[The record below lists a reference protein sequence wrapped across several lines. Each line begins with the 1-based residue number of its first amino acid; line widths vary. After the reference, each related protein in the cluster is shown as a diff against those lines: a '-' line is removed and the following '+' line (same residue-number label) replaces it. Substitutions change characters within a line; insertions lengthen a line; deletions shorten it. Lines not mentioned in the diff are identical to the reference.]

1 MWDYDRME
9 FVPCTY
15 GSKTT
20 LTAGPA
26 VAAVPLHSADHV
38 TRNMSASKKSASKKR
53 RPSRK
58 DNTTPTSKSKSGLK
72 HQTKKVRRSLNLSG
86 TKTVKR
92 KTSKKKSTNNT
103 TKKKSTNTSKK
114 KSTNTTKKKS
124 TNAQQ
129 QLRRS
134 PRKRLSKK
142 KSR

>member
-92 KTSKKKSTNNT
+92 KT
-103 TKKKSTNTSKK
+103 KKKSTNTIKKKSTNTIKK

-142 KSR
+142 KK